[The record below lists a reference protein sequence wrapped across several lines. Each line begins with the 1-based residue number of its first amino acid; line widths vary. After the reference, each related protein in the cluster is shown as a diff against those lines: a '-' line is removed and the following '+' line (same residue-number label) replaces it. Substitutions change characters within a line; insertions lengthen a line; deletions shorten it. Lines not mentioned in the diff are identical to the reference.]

1 VELLRADL
9 LELHREIVRETI
21 FAGALEEQR
30 AVLSRRLAWMAGA
43 CVLGL
48 SLVLSSPWLVPGAQY
63 VVIGAILAGIVAW
76 IVWGGKRPWTRASA
90 VALAFLLLPALIALK
105 AEGQAP
111 QQKPNTGIS
120 AATKAGPVNDPAA
133 DAAKKT
139 QQGSSSVK
147 PIDKKPSEPPFTPLT
162 TLTMVAL
169 AGFIG
174 GTISVIRRIQNP
186 AVEGDAIRNLQK
198 LVASQS
204 YIVLG
209 PISGSIF
216 ALVLYSFFCGGLL
229 KGSIFPSI
237 GVQPNPPNPISF
249 KDFLT
254 MSGPETI
261 LDQGKVLVWCFI
273 AGFAETFLPDA
284 IDRLTKT
291 ADKP

>member
-1 VELLRADL
+1 MELLRADL

-48 SLVLSSPWLVPGAQY
+48 SLLLASPWLVPGAQY
-63 VVIGAILAGIVAW
+63 VVIVAILLGVAAW
-76 IVWGGKRPWTRASA
+76 IIWGGKRPWVRASA
-90 VALAFLLLPALIALK
+90 IVVAALLLPALIAVT
-105 AEGQAP
+105 AEGQASQQNSDTTTAAP
-111 QQKPNTGIS
+111 QTDTAKGNS
-120 AATKAGPVNDPAA
+120 AGPE
-133 DAAKKT
+133 KKT
-139 QQGSSSVK
+139 QQDSSNVK
-147 PIDKKPSEPPFTPLT
+147 DTSDKKPSDPPFTPLT
-162 TLTMVAL
+162 TLTMVAM

-198 LVASQS
+198 LAASQS

-209 PISGSIF
+209 PISGAIF
-216 ALVLYSFFCGGLL
+216 ALVLYAFFCGGLL

-273 AGFAETFLPDA
+273 AGFAETFVPDA